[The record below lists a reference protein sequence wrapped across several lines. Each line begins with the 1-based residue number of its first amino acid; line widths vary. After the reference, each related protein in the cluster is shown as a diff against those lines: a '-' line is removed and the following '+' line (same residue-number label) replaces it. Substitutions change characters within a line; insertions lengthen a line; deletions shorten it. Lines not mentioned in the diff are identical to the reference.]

1 MRIIDWSSDVC
12 SSDLAA
18 GRLVE
23 EVEFGQRLAPGV
35 DGVLVGHLEGIEAA
49 AQHAQK
55 LVAQPV
61 ADRAQLALEAV
72 ALAQQARLGIGTAVA
87 EARELKGDEREVAE
101 ILGDAGR
108 QLIAFKAQAAA
119 ASRRALRRDRVYP
132 YVEAEEG

>member
-49 AQHAQK
+49 AQHEQK
-55 LVAQPV
+55 LVAQHV

-72 ALAQQARLGIGTAVA
+72 ALAQQARIGRSA
-87 EARELKGDEREVAE
+87 E
-101 ILGDAGR
+101 
-108 QLIAFKAQAAA
+108 
-119 ASRRALRRDRVYP
+119 RRAGKECVSTCRSRWSRTH
-132 YVEAEEG
+132 

>member
-49 AQHAQK
+49 AQHEQK
-55 LVAQPV
+55 LVAQHV

-72 ALAQQARLGIGTAVA
+72 ALAQQARIGIGTAVA
-87 EARELKGDEREVAE
+87 DARELQGAELEVAA
-101 ILGDAGR
+101 ILVDAGR
-108 QLIAFKAQAAA
+108 RMVAFPEQAE
-119 ASRRALRRDRVYP
+119 SALVPAHTPTPRMPRPPRP
-132 YVEAEEG
+132 